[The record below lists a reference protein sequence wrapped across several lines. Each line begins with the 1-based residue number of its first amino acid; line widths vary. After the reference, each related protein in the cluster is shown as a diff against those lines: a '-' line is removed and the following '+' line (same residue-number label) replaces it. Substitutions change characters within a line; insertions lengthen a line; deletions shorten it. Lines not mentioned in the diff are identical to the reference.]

1 MYRTI
6 VVGYDGT
13 DHADDGLALAGQ
25 LARLTGARLLLAF
38 AYAGESIP
46 VGIGAASV
54 GKNLRTEAEEV
65 LERGLKRLPYGV
77 NGRIRPLRQSSPARA
92 LEELADKEHADLLV
106 IGSTALGPVGRVVIG
121 SVGERLLHGS
131 PCAVVVAPKGYK
143 DSDPDIPQ
151 KIGVCWDGSP
161 EAELALETA
170 IHLAGIGGG
179 ELVLLTAVDPNA
191 YVYASYPG
199 VFSIP
204 DEEALHQTA
213 EESLSEGL
221 ARVPDGVPATG
232 KAIFGYPASALPQ
245 HAADAELDL
254 LVAGSRGYGPMRRV
268 LLGGVSERLMRKAH
282 CPVVIVPRGARV
294 PERDAA
300 DERTAVLS

>member
-38 AYAGESIP
+38 AYGGDSITAGF
-46 VGIGAASV
+46 GAASV
-54 GKNLRTEAEEV
+54 GVSLRKEAEQV
-65 LERGLKRLPYGV
+65 LERGVKRLPYGV
-77 NGRIRPLRQSSPARA
+77 RGRIRALPDGSPARA
-92 LEELADKEHADLLV
+92 LEALAEKEHADLMV
-106 IGSTALGPVGRVVIG
+106 IGSTELGPMGRVVIG

-131 PCAVVVAPKGYK
+131 PCAVVVAPKGFK
-143 DSDPDIPQ
+143 DTDPGAPE

-161 EAELALETA
+161 ESELALETA

-179 ELVLLTAVDPNA
+179 ELHLLTAVDPSA

-199 VFSIP
+199 VYLQ
-204 DEEALHQTA
+204 DEDALNRTA
-213 EESLSEGL
+213 EANLADGL
-221 ARVPDGVPATG
+221 ARVPHGVPATG
-232 KAIFGYPASALPQ
+232 EVIFGYPASALPAR
-245 HAADAELDL
+245 AAEAELDL

-282 CPVVIVPRGARV
+282 CPVVIVPRGAHV
-294 PERDAA
+294 PERDGA
-300 DERTAVLS
+300 DEAAAVVG